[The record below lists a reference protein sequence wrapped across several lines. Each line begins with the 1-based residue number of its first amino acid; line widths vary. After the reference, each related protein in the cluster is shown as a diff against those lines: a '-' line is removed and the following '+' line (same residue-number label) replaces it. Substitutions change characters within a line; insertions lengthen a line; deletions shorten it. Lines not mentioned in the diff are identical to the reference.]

1 MWYIVFLVVAL
12 ATVPLYA
19 MGSHAPL
26 FKINSSMKDN
36 IRNNGLMHFTN
47 MECWESISKNGLMGN
62 DADMGFP
69 ETLLGKM
76 VWTYQYVDENDIE
89 TKHEIV
95 ANKSRGKANPK
106 RYGICIRITG
116 ISEDDLNRLY
126 TRHGFIKD
134 GAIVYRGEWLRAEKI
149 ELIKEWN

>member
-1 MWYIVFLVVAL
+1 MWYIIFLIAILIVV
-12 ATVPLYA
+12 LYV

-26 FKINSSMKDN
+26 FKINSNVKDG
-36 IRNNGLMHFTN
+36 IRKNGLIHFTS
-47 MECWESISKNGLMGN
+47 MECWESISQNGLMGKE
-62 DADMGFP
+62 ADMGFP
-69 ETLLGKM
+69 ETLLGKL
-76 VWTYQYVDENDIE
+76 VWTYQYIDEKDIE

-134 GAIVYRGEWLRAEKI
+134 GAVVYRGEWLKADNI
-149 ELIKEWN
+149 ELIKEWK